1 MCKPG
6 LHKNLFDAN
15 YLLLES
21 VVLPED
27 VAPVEPD
34 VPELL
39 LASVEPLEG
48 GALEELLDEGCCEP
62 YEPLDE
68 PMPELLELPELSP
81 LEDELVDGETDP
93 LAVPPAEPM
102 PELEPDIVPEL
113 LGGVLL
119 HAANK
124 SAQAIGD
131 NHFNIRPP

>member
-27 VAPVEPD
+27 VAPVEPE

-39 LASVEPLEG
+39 LASVEPLED
-48 GALEELLDEGCCEP
+48 GALDEGCEP

-81 LEDELVDGETDP
+81 LEEELVDGETDP

-102 PELEPDIVPEL
+102 PELDPDIVPEP
-113 LGGVLL
+113 LGGGLL